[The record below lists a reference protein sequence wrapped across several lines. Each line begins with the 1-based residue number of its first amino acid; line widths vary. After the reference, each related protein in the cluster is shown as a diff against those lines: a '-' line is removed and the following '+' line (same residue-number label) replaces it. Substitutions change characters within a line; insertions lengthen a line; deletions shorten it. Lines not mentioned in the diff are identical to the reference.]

1 MAISIGNTIGRLQSE
16 PKPKGSVEAGS
27 ANPPEKKSW
36 WSKWGDVVHTG
47 LDILGAVPVIG
58 AFADGANAAIYAAEG
73 NYTEAAISAASAA
86 ANLVPGGGAVM
97 KAGKAAVA
105 VGKAVG
111 KKVIKK
117 VVSEGVEQAAKKV
130 AAKAV
135 KAAKGAKNFVSN
147 VGGGIKSRFKKCN
160 PCKMKPGVGK
170 PVNPVLGI
178 KFLADEEDLDFDLP
192 SPLPLPW
199 QRSYFSDQIGNGWLG
214 QGWSLPICA
223 RLIRRHNN
231 LVFIDEQGREIELP
245 ELDEGERD
253 YNRYEE
259 FFWSREA
266 NGRYR
271 IGSVDGGL
279 HYLFAPLTLD
289 EYDPSGERAGY
300 LPLVAMEDRNGN
312 RIRLIYNDAGQPVH
326 IHDAAGRIL
335 GLHFIPIALPNG
347 RQAWRLRGV
356 AQLHGE
362 PGENGMWPQQQV
374 EALVFYD
381 YSAEGD
387 LIRVQNAAGSTLRE
401 YRYKNHILV
410 EHNQPGALVAQYEYD
425 QYTPQGKVVR
435 HTTNLAQT
443 WTFDYRP
450 GETVVTDPLG
460 RCTRYQFNADQE
472 LTGLIDAAGRLTRIE
487 LDAWGKPIRITD
499 PLGRATRYA
508 YDASGN
514 TSAIIDATG
523 ARTEVQY
530 HAQWRL
536 PTAITDAMGAT
547 ARYDYDALGNLIR
560 ETDALGQQTEY
571 NHDERG
577 LVVRITD
584 AKGGRQHLDYDA
596 SGQPLSH
603 TDCSG
608 RATRYEWDAHG
619 HLQSV
624 VNAASAQTHYRHD
637 LKGRL
642 LSIRHADGASE
653 QFSYDA
659 HGRLIGHSDPLGAK
673 TAWELDAD
681 GLPRARIDAT
691 GQQLRYQYDAARR
704 LVVLANENDAYYRFA
719 YDTSDNLTG
728 EQGFDGRVTHYAY
741 DAADQLIEKRE
752 LGTQSGP
759 GVTIPEDDTPEALR
773 TSYRRD
779 KLGRLIEK
787 TTGRAKDKR
796 TQRTRYS
803 YDALGRL
810 TQARNEGGRIELAYD
825 ALGQLT
831 QESSHI
837 RGRDH
842 TLAHA
847 YDTLGNRVQTVLPDG
862 RTLNHLYYGS
872 GHLHQINLDGE
883 LISDIERDVAHRE
896 ISRTQGQLTSHYQ
909 YDAMGRLTDQQAM
922 KTAVGHTSAP
932 AVLRQYQYDSAGNLT
947 NLFDQRFGAIAYQ
960 YDVLGRIRAANQER
974 FAFDPAH
981 NLLDSARNTPA
992 PASNGSAGAIK
1003 NNRLTVFEDKRYAY
1017 DTHGNLTE
1025 KRIGAHTRIQ
1035 LEYDPEHQLEHA
1047 IVARKGSEQRVEY
1060 GYDAF
1065 GRRAFKKDTFG
1076 TTTFVWDGNRL
1087 FAETR
1092 GARTITYLYE
1102 PDSFV
1107 PLAQIENHA
1116 TAANEDEKPAAD
1128 IHYYHN
1134 DQIGTPHE
1142 LSNADGRI
1150 EWRASYKVW
1159 GNTVTVEYPELDIA
1173 RAQQPDTIHQPLRF
1187 QGQYYDTETGLHY
1200 NRFRYYDPDVGRFVT
1215 QDPIG
1220 LDGGDNLYQ
1229 YAPNPAG
1236 WIDPHGLV
1244 KLRPTDPTK
1253 GSLSNIETRCW
1264 YLREEEGILSQIDC
1278 TKSLKQQARKASQ
1291 LRNQARIRARLLM
1304 KDRQKAIDLYKTDP
1318 MLTFKDLVR
1327 KKQTKGLKGN
1337 DAYKDIIGS
1346 SKKSRESVNKSLLEG
1361 IDCNDVLSKLGI

>member
-1 MAISIGNTIGRLQSE
+1 MAISTGNTIGRLQSE

-36 WSKWGDVVHTG
+36 WDKWGGWVHTG

-58 AFADGANAAIYAAEG
+58 AFADSANAVIYAAEG

-105 VGKAVG
+105 VGKQV
-111 KKVIKK
+111 VKK
-117 VVSEGVEQAAKKV
+117 VVTEGVEQAAKKI
-130 AAKAV
+130 AAQAV

-147 VGGGIKSRFKKCN
+147 VGGGIKGRFKKCN
-160 PCKMKPGVGK
+160 PCKMKPGVAH

-214 QGWSLPICA
+214 QGWSLPICV
-223 RLIRRHNN
+223 RLIRRHND

-271 IGSVDGGL
+271 IGSVDGSL

-289 EYDPSGERAGY
+289 EYDPTGERAGY

-312 RIRLIYNDAGQPVH
+312 CVRLIYNDAGQPMH

-335 GLHFIPIALPNG
+335 GLHFVTIALPNG

-362 PGENGMWPQQQV
+362 PGDNGMWPPQQV

-381 YSAEGD
+381 YSPEGD
-387 LIRVQNAAGSTLRE
+387 LIRVQNTAGDTLRE

-410 EHNQPGALVAQYEYD
+410 EHSQPGALVAQYEYD

-443 WTFDYRP
+443 WHFDYRP

-460 RCTRYQFNADQE
+460 RNTRYQFNADRE
-472 LTGLIDAAGRLTRIE
+472 LIGLVNAAGRLTRLE

-499 PLGRATRYA
+499 PLDRITRYA
-508 YDASGN
+508 YDTSGN
-514 TSAIIDATG
+514 ISAIIDATG
-523 ARTEVQY
+523 ARTEAQY

-547 ARYDYDALGNLIR
+547 TRYDYDSLGNLIR
-560 ETDALGQQTEY
+560 ETDALGQKTEY

-584 AKGGRQHLDYDA
+584 AKGGRQRLDYDA

-608 RATRYEWDAHG
+608 RTTRYEWDAHG
-619 HLQSV
+619 HLQSAID
-624 VNAASAQTHYRHD
+624 AAGAQTHYRHD

-642 LSIRHADGASE
+642 LSIRHADGAAE

-691 GQQLRYQYDAARR
+691 GHQLRYQYDAARR
-704 LVVLANENDAYYRFA
+704 LVVLTNENDAYYRFA
-719 YDTSDNLTG
+719 YDANDNLTG

-752 LGTQSGP
+752 LGTQNGP
-759 GVTIPEDDTPEALR
+759 GVTIPEDDTPETLR
-773 TSYRRD
+773 TCYRRD

-796 TQRTRYS
+796 TQRTRYR
-803 YDALGRL
+803 YDLLGRL
-810 TQARNEGGRIELAYD
+810 TQARNEGGRIDLAYD
-825 ALGQLT
+825 ALGRLT
-831 QESSHI
+831 QEGSHV
-837 RGRDH
+837 RGCGH
-842 TLAHA
+842 TLAHT
-847 YDTLGNRVQTVLPDG
+847 YDPLGNRVQTVLPDG

-872 GHLHQINLDGE
+872 GHLHQINLDGD
-883 LISDIERDVAHRE
+883 IVSDIERDVAHRE
-896 ISRTQGQLTSHYQ
+896 ISRTQGGLTSHYR
-909 YDAMGRLTDQQAM
+909 YDAMGRLIDQQAQ
-922 KTAVGHTSAP
+922 KTAVDHAGLP

-947 NLFDQRFGAIAYQ
+947 NLVDQRFGATSYQ

-981 NLLDSARNTPA
+981 NLLDNANNASVTS
-992 PASNGSAGAIK
+992 SNGSAGAIK

-1025 KRIGAHTRIQ
+1025 KKISTHTRIT
-1035 LEYDPEHQLEHA
+1035 LEYDPEHQLEQA
-1047 IVARKGSEQRVEY
+1047 IVVRKGSEQRVEY

-1065 GRRAFKKDTFG
+1065 GRRAFKKDAFG

-1087 FAETR
+1087 LAETR
-1092 GARTITYLYE
+1092 GARTITYVYE

-1107 PLAQIENHA
+1107 PLAQIESHA
-1116 TAANEDEKPAAD
+1116 TVGEDEKPAAD
-1128 IHYYHN
+1128 IRYYHT

-1142 LSNADGRI
+1142 LSNAAGQI
-1150 EWRASYKVW
+1150 EWQASYKVW
-1159 GNTVTVEYPELDIA
+1159 GNTVTVEYPELDTA
-1173 RAQQPDTIHQPLRF
+1173 NTQQPDPIHQPLRF
-1187 QGQYYDTETGLHY
+1187 QGQYYDVETGLHY
-1200 NRFRYYDPDVGRFVT
+1200 NRFRYYDPDIGRFVT
-1215 QDPIG
+1215 QDPIR
-1220 LDGGDNLYQ
+1220 LSGGENLYA

-1236 WIDPHGLV
+1236 WMDPLGLAKKASPGKCNLCGLSSINPV
-1244 KLRPTDPTK
+1244 TGKKRGYLQRIADMIRRAGKHPASRNQRTIAVGMDKNGGLHAGSSGGFDEGQRKMAERLGIPRVPTK
-1253 GSLSNIETRCW
+1253 KGKHAEENLMSCIE
-1264 YLREEEGILSQIDC
+1264 
-1278 TKSLKQQARKASQ
+1278 
-1291 LRNQARIRARLLM
+1291 
-1304 KDRQKAIDLYKTDP
+1304 
-1318 MLTFKDLVR
+1318 
-1327 KKQTKGLKGN
+1327 GLKSVGTSKRAPCGSDEHN
-1337 DAYKDIIGS
+1337 CAKQLTDA
-1346 SKKSRESVNKSLLEG
+1346 G
-1361 IDCNDVLSKLGI
+1361 IDVDNL